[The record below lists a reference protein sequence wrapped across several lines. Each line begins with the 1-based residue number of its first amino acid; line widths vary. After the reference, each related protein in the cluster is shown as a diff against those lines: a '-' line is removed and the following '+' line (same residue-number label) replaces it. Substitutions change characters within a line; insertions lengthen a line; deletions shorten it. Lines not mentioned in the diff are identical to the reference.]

1 MTSNNIISCTSRI
14 SLRPN
19 DFDWSKFLNNSV
31 YPQLFEFARWDW
43 ARINKV
49 NLEQSNIAAVVVRME
64 IDFISPVIWNPI
76 AEVLV
81 DTELD
86 SLNAYSFS
94 IIQTVRSVEGDMKA
108 KARIKLALFDFVS
121 NQIKPVSILESFVIT

>member
-1 MTSNNIISCTSRI
+1 
-14 SLRPN
+14 
-19 DFDWSKFLNNSV
+19 
-31 YPQLFEFARWDW
+31 
-43 ARINKV
+43 
-49 NLEQSNIAAVVVRME
+49 ME